1 VQSIV
6 GNEILKTSFKWRSAI
21 AFIAVAVIVP
31 LVMIGVKLQ
40 GDAVVKGATRALG
53 QDFFLLGNILNGYF
67 VTALIMNSLW
77 VHIPF
82 LITLGA
88 GDQLAGEAT
97 AGTYRILLIRP
108 ASRTQILFAK
118 YLTTLLYAST
128 VELFLVA
135 ISVGL
140 GIAMFGTGV
149 MLVQG
154 KVLTVIPESEAPWRL
169 LLACGLAA
177 WGMWSVASL
186 AFLLS
191 SLVDNG
197 IGPIIG
203 TMAVIIVSYV
213 ISAIPVDLFRM
224 IRPYLFTTYLNIWQK
239 AMERPIPWGDLLH
252 SGLVLGAFSVGFLLI
267 TWYIFVRKDILS

>member
-1 VQSIV
+1 MQSIV

-31 LVMIGVKLQ
+31 LVMIGLKLQ

-53 QDFFLLGNILNGYF
+53 QDFLFLGNILNGYF

-97 AGTYRILLIRP
+97 GGTYRILLIRP
-108 ASRTQILFAK
+108 ASRTRILFAK
-118 YLTTLLYAST
+118 YVTTLLYTST
-128 VELFLVA
+128 VVVFLVA
-135 ISVGL
+135 LSVGL
-140 GIAMFGTGV
+140 GITMFGTGV
-149 MLVQG
+149 LLVQG

-169 LLACGLAA
+169 VLACGLAA

-191 SLVDNG
+191 SMVDNG

-213 ISAIPVDLFRM
+213 ISAIPVDLFRTM
-224 IRPYLFTTYLNIWQK
+224 RPYLFTTYLNIWQK
-239 AMERPIPWGDLLH
+239 AMERPVPWGDLLH
-252 SGLVLGAFSVGFLLI
+252 SGLVLGAFSIGFLLI

>member
-31 LVMIGVKLQ
+31 LVMIGLKLQ

-53 QDFFLLGNILNGYF
+53 QDFLFLGNILNGYF

-97 AGTYRILLIRP
+97 GGTYRILLIRP
-108 ASRTQILFAK
+108 ASRTRILFAK
-118 YLTTLLYAST
+118 YVTTLLYTST
-128 VELFLVA
+128 VVVFLVA
-135 ISVGL
+135 LSVGL
-140 GIAMFGTGV
+140 GITMFGTGV
-149 MLVQG
+149 LLVQG

-169 LLACGLAA
+169 VLACGLAA

-191 SLVDNG
+191 SMVDNG

-213 ISAIPVDLFRM
+213 ISAIPVDLFRTM
-224 IRPYLFTTYLNIWQK
+224 RPYLFTTYLNIWQK
-239 AMERPIPWGDLLH
+239 AMERPVPWGDLLH
-252 SGLVLGAFSVGFLLI
+252 SGLVLGAFSIGFLLI

>member
-1 VQSIV
+1 MQSIV

-53 QDFFLLGNILNGYF
+53 QDFLLLGNILNGYF

-108 ASRTQILFAK
+108 ASRTRILFAK
-118 YLTTLLYAST
+118 YVTTLLYASM
-128 VELFLVA
+128 VVLFLVA

-140 GIAMFGTGV
+140 GMTMFGTGV

-252 SGLVLGAFSVGFLLI
+252 SGLVLGAFSVGFFLI

>member
-1 VQSIV
+1 VRSIV
-6 GNEILKTSFKWRSAI
+6 GNEILKTSFKWRSTI
-21 AFIAVAVIVP
+21 AFIAVAVVVP
-31 LVMIGVKLQ
+31 LVLIGVKMQ

-53 QDFFLLGNILNGYF
+53 QDFLFFGNILNGYF

-108 ASRTQILFAK
+108 ASRSRILFAK
-118 YLTTLLYAST
+118 YLTTLLYTLA
-128 VELFLVA
+128 VVAFLVA
-135 ISVGL
+135 LAVGL

-149 MLVQG
+149 LLVQG
-154 KVLTVIPESEAPWRL
+154 KMLTVIPESEAPWRL
-169 LLACGLAA
+169 VLACGLAA

-213 ISAIPVDLFRM
+213 VSAIPVDLFRAM
-224 IRPYLFTTYLNIWQK
+224 RPYLFTSYLNIWQK
-239 AMERPIPWGDLLH
+239 AMEQPLPWGEIFH
-252 SGLVLGAFSVGFLLI
+252 SGLVLGAFSIGFYLI

>member
-1 VQSIV
+1 MQSIV
-6 GNEILKTSFKWRSAI
+6 GNEILKTSFKWRSGI

-97 AGTYRILLIRP
+97 GGTYRILLIRP
-108 ASRTQILFAK
+108 ASRTRILFAK

-128 VELFLVA
+128 VVLFLVA

>member
-1 VQSIV
+1 VQSII

-53 QDFFLLGNILNGYF
+53 QDFLFLGNILNGYF

-97 AGTYRILLIRP
+97 GGTYRILLIRP
-108 ASRTQILFAK
+108 ASRTRILFAK
-118 YLTTLLYAST
+118 YITTLLYAST
-128 VELFLVA
+128 VVAFLVA

-140 GIAMFGTGV
+140 GITMFGTGV
-149 MLVQG
+149 LLVQG

-169 LLACGLAA
+169 LLGCGLAA

-213 ISAIPVDLFRM
+213 ISAIPVDLFRTM
-224 IRPYLFTTYLNIWQK
+224 RPYLFTTYLNIWQK
-239 AMERPIPWGDLLH
+239 AMEQPIPWGDLLH

>member
-53 QDFFLLGNILNGYF
+53 QDFLLLGNILNGYF

-108 ASRTQILFAK
+108 ASRTRILFAK
-118 YLTTLLYAST
+118 YVTTLLYASM
-128 VELFLVA
+128 VVLFLVA

-140 GIAMFGTGV
+140 GMTMFGTGV

-252 SGLVLGAFSVGFLLI
+252 SGLVLGAFSVGFFLI

>member
-6 GNEILKTSFKWRSAI
+6 GNEILKTSLKWRSAI

-40 GDAVVKGATRALG
+40 GDAVVRGATRVLG
-53 QDFFLLGNILNGYF
+53 QDFFFLGNILNGYF

-108 ASRTQILFAK
+108 ASRTRILFAK
-118 YLTTLLYAST
+118 YLTTLLYAGT
-128 VELFLVA
+128 VVAFLVA
-135 ISVGL
+135 ISAGL

-149 MLVQG
+149 LLVQG
-154 KVLTVIPESEAPWRL
+154 KVLTVIPESEAAWRL
-169 LLACGLAA
+169 LLACGLAS
-177 WGMWSVASL
+177 WGMCSVASL

-203 TMAVIIVSYV
+203 TMAVIIISYV
-213 ISAIPVDLFRM
+213 ISAIPVDLFRAM
-224 IRPYLFTTYLNIWQK
+224 RPYLFTTYLNIWQR
-239 AMERPIPWGDLLH
+239 AMEQPIAWGEMLH
-252 SGLVLGAFSVGFLLI
+252 SGLVLGAFSIGFYLI